1 MLEDEQAP
9 VCTFDG
15 KKVINLASNNY
26 LGLTTHPKLREAA
39 LEATRKFGVG
49 SGAVRTIAGTMKIH
63 MELEEK
69 IARFKN
75 VEACVVFQSGFAA
88 NAGTVSAV
96 LGKDDFIISDALN
109 HASIIDGARLSKAKI
124 LVFRHKDIAHAE
136 EQLTSIKNEPGKKL
150 LITDGV
156 FSMDGDIGPLP
167 ALCDLAEKYG
177 AIMMVDDAHASGVL
191 GRNGRGT
198 IDHFGMHGR
207 VDIQVGTLSK
217 AIGALGGYV
226 CGTRDLIDFLYH
238 RARPFLFSTSHPPS
252 VAATCIAAFDV
263 LENEPE
269 RMDEALGEHA
279 LLEKRTRPAGLRH
292 RRAGHA
298 GQRDSDH
305 ADHHRRRQAHHGLLP
320 RAVQRRRARDRHR
333 ISDSARG
340 QGAHPHHHDGDAH
353 EGRVGAGARGA
364 RKASGSGWGFWQVT
378 KPSRASLGSARSKTR
393 PHTIRPRRSSLW
405 NDFNRRHRRVPRDGH
420 EFQKELALGVGFQA
434 LDLAHQGTIL
444 PGLLEDVQIGQDC
457 LAIAEDVEHP
467 VFGARRCLTPQ
478 THCGLGLCRSRGVR

>member
-1 MLEDEQAP
+1 MPTATRTNPLSYLTDQINELKAKGTHFNLRILEDEQAP
-9 VCTFDG
+9 ECTFDG

-39 LEATRKFGVG
+39 LEATRKYGVG

-96 LGKDDFIISDALN
+96 LGKDDFIISDQLN
-109 HASIIDGARLSKAKI
+109 HASIIDGARLSRAKI
-124 LVFRHKDIAHAE
+124 LVFNHKNLAHAE
-136 EQLTSIKNEPGKKL
+136 EQLASIKDQPGRRL

-167 ALCDLAEKYG
+167 GLCDLAEKYG

-191 GRNGRGT
+191 GRAGRGT
-198 IDHFGMHGR
+198 IDHFSVHGR

-226 CGTRDLIDFLYH
+226 CGTRDLIDYLYH

-263 LENEPE
+263 LQDEPE
-269 RMDEALGEHA
+269 RIENLWENTRFWKKELGM
-279 LLEKRTRPAGLRH
+279 LGFDIGGKTTPA
-292 RRAGHA
+292 
-298 GQRDSDH
+298 SET
-305 ADHHRRRQAHHGLLP
+305 P
-320 RAVQRRRARDRHR
+320 
-333 ISDSARG
+333 IT
-340 QGAHPHHHDGDAH
+340 PIIIGD
-353 EGRVGAGARGA
+353 GARTMEFSRELFKDGVLGTGIAFPTVPEGKA
-364 RKASGSGWGFWQVT
+364 RVRTIMTAT
-378 KPSRASLGSARSKTR
+378 
-393 PHTIRPRRSSLW
+393 HT
-405 NDFNRRHRRVPRDGH
+405 
-420 EFQKELALGVGFQA
+420 EEELEQA
-434 LDLAHQGTIL
+434 LEVLKKVGKKMGILA
-444 PGLLEDVQIGQDC
+444 
-457 LAIAEDVEHP
+457 
-467 VFGARRCLTPQ
+467 
-478 THCGLGLCRSRGVR
+478 